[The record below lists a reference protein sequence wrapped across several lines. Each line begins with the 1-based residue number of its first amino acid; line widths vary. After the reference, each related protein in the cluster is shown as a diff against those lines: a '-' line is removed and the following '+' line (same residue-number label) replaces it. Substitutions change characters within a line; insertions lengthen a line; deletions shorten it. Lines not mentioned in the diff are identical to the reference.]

1 MCARDENAIGPL
13 PDEARGRKIKLKRT
27 KMDILEELDNIQK
40 DEVERDDLK
49 KENNVPTI

>member
-1 MCARDENAIGPL
+1 
-13 PDEARGRKIKLKRT
+13 
-27 KMDILEELDNIQK
+27 MDILEELDNIQK

>member
-1 MCARDENAIGPL
+1 
-13 PDEARGRKIKLKRT
+13 
-27 KMDILEELDNIQK
+27 MDILEELDNIEK

>member
-1 MCARDENAIGPL
+1 MQLVPCLMRQG
-13 PDEARGRKIKLKRT
+13 GRKIKLKRA
-27 KMDILEELDNIQK
+27 KMDILEELDNIEK